1 MNPSQRSFQ
10 LKSINKLLEGSA
22 TVVDIQLPTGAQK
35 TRGRPKS
42 SQGKKIVGK
51 KIKTERRDP
60 SEFEILAK
68 KRRAE
73 EKEAEEIQ
81 KKTRIQPSR
90 IQPSRKSAPQF
101 ENKKPEEVPQKIF
114 WPVRTASKK
123 NPLPEANLSYYLSQ
137 LPINIQPH
145 VKKILNPRADGH
157 CGFRAVSFLLH
168 QDENQWPRIRR
179 ELTHQ
184 INCRSEFYSENMLV
198 PDVPNALK
206 RINFEDEDESCG
218 QENWMSM
225 PSTGYVLA
233 DLYQRL
239 VFFFSATWSETI
251 LPSSCPPNNNPPL
264 FLTLVGNHYMILQ
277 LKNPSLFPAPQLMRN
292 WDSYSSPEA
301 LAWKDRYSACIEMT
315 QEIKKKTRNSRI
327 TY

>member
-10 LKSINKLLEGSA
+10 LKSINKLLEVSA

-90 IQPSRKSAPQF
+90 KAAPQF
-101 ENKKPEEVPQKIF
+101 EHKKPEEVPQKIF
-114 WPVRTASKK
+114 RPVRTASKK
-123 NPLPEANLSYYLSQ
+123 NPLPEASLSYYLSQ

-145 VKKILNPRADGH
+145 VDKILNPRADGH

-179 ELTHQ
+179 ELTRQ
-184 INCRSEFYSENMLV
+184 LNRRSEFYSENMLV
-198 PDVPNALK
+198 PDVPNALE

-233 DLYQRL
+233 DLYQRP
-239 VFFFSATWSETI
+239 VFFF
-251 LPSSCPPNNNPPL
+251 CY
-264 FLTLVGNHYMILQ
+264 LV
-277 LKNPSLFPAPQLMRN
+277 
-292 WDSYSSPEA
+292 
-301 LAWKDRYSACIEMT
+301 
-315 QEIKKKTRNSRI
+315 
-327 TY
+327 

>member
-1 MNPSQRSFQ
+1 MLTPGLNTRAPVF
-10 LKSINKLLEGSA
+10 G
-22 TVVDIQLPTGAQK
+22 TTPYIQLPTGAQK

-90 IQPSRKSAPQF
+90 IQPSRKAAPQF
-101 ENKKPEEVPQKIF
+101 EHKKPEEVPQKIF
-114 WPVRTASKK
+114 RPVRTASKK
-123 NPLPEANLSYYLSQ
+123 NPLPEASLSYYLSQ
-137 LPINIQPH
+137 LPINIQTH
-145 VKKILNPRADGH
+145 VDKILNPRADGH

-179 ELTHQ
+179 ELTRQ
-184 INCRSEFYSENMLV
+184 LNRRSEFYSENMLV
-198 PDVPNALK
+198 PDVPNALQ

-233 DLYQRL
+233 DLYQRP

-264 FLTLVGNHYMILQ
+264 YLTLV
-277 LKNPSLFPAPQLMRN
+277 
-292 WDSYSSPEA
+292 E
-301 LAWKDRYSACIEMT
+301 T
-315 QEIKKKTRNSRI
+315 I
-327 TY
+327 T